1 MSFTIELYNKDC
13 MEGMKEYPDKHFN
26 LAIVDPPYGLD
37 ITNIWGDEKYGY
49 KQYSKKEW
57 DKVIPDKTYFNEL
70 QRVSKNQI
78 IWGGNYFANLLN
90 NSSCWLVWNK
100 GQRNFSLSDGELA
113 WVSYNKSIRIFDYSR
128 SLSNFNESHIHPTQK
143 PVALYTWLLKNYA
156 TQGDKILDTHLG
168 SGSIAIACY
177 GAEFDLVG
185 FEIDKEYYE
194 AMIKRF
200 EKYKRQQGLFNIADK
215 QIIKQGLIFGM
226 N

>member
-70 QRVSKNQI
+70 QRVSINQI
-78 IWGGNYFANLLN
+78 IWGGNYFCNILG
-90 NSSCWLVWNK
+90 NSSCWIVWDK
-100 GQRNFSLSDGELA
+100 KQREFSLADGELA
-113 WVSYNKSIRIFDYSR
+113 WTSFNSSLRIFDYPR
-128 SLSNFNESHIHPTQK
+128 SLAKVNNDNHGGKIHPTQK
-143 PVALYTWLLKNYA
+143 PVALYNWCLKNYA
-156 TQGDKILDTHLG
+156 KKGDKILDTHLG
-168 SGSIAIACY
+168 SGSIAITCY
-177 GAEFDLVG
+177 NVVFDLVG

-194 AMIKRF
+194 V
-200 EKYKRQQGLFNIADK
+200 
-215 QIIKQGLIFGM
+215 
-226 N
+226 